1 MNWLEAVQRI
11 QALERRVAGMVR
23 HGAVSE
29 VDMANGLVRLTIAP
43 EADQAFLSP
52 WIPYGQ
58 IAGPSTGLKVHTPPV
73 VGQNMTLVSPSGD
86 LRQAV
91 ALPMTWSDQ
100 APSPGQGPDPT
111 ATYGD
116 FRIEILPDEMKITVP
131 KATIVA
137 GGSTFE
143 LTEGGLR
150 LVADKVQIDGTSVKH
165 NAKEIGDGH
174 RHIDSMPG
182 PAKTG
187 VPE

>member
-11 QALERRVAGMVR
+11 QALERRVAGLLR

-29 VDMANGLVRLTIAP
+29 VDTAKGLVRLTIAP

-58 IAGPSTGLKVHTPPV
+58 IAGPSTGLKVHTPPA

-100 APSPGQGPDPT
+100 APSPGQGPDPA

-116 FRIEILPDEMKITVP
+116 FRIEILPGEMKITVP
-131 KATIVA
+131 KVTIVA
-137 GGSTFE
+137 GSSTFE
-143 LTEGGLR
+143 LTGEGLR
-150 LVADKVQIDGTSVKH
+150 LVADKVQIDGSSVTH
-165 NAKEIGDGH
+165 NAKEIGDSH
-174 RHIDSMPG
+174 RHIEVMPG
-182 PAKTG
+182 PAKSG

>member
-11 QALERRVAGMVR
+11 QALERRVAGLLR

-29 VDMANGLVRLTIAP
+29 VDTAKGLVRLTIAP
-43 EADQAFLSP
+43 EADHAFLSP

-100 APSPGQGPDPT
+100 AVSPGQGPHPV
-111 ATYGD
+111 ATYGA
-116 FRIEILPDEMKITVP
+116 FKIEILHDEMKVTVP

-143 LTEGGLR
+143 LTGPGLK
-150 LVADKVQIDGTSVKH
+150 LAADKVQIDGSSVKH
-165 NAKEIGDGH
+165 NAKEIGDSH

>member
-1 MNWLEAVQRI
+1 MDWLEAVQRI
-11 QALERRVAGMVR
+11 QALERRVAGMLR
-23 HGAVSE
+23 HGSVKE
-29 VDMANGLVRLTIAP
+29 VDTAKGLARLTIAP
-43 EADQAFLSP
+43 DGDQEFLSP

-58 IAGPSTGLKVHTPPV
+58 IAGPSTGLKVHAPPV
-73 VGQNMTLVSPSGD
+73 VGQNMTLISPSGD
-86 LRQAV
+86 LRQSV

-100 APSPGQGPDPT
+100 AQSPGQGPDPT

-116 FRIEILPDEMKITVP
+116 FRIEILPGEMKITVP

-143 LTEGGLR
+143 LTGEGLK
-150 LVADKVQIDGTSVKH
+150 LTTDKVQIDGSSVKH
-165 NAKEIGDGH
+165 NAKEIGDTH

-182 PAKTG
+182 PDRTG